1 MEGARNHTL
10 AEAAAENLTKFIKER
25 NLTAGEKLPTEME
38 LVEILGVGRNTVRE
52 ALRML
57 VSRNIITIRHGSGS
71 FVSEKYGVADDPLG
85 FYWMGDSY
93 RLTKDLQQLRII
105 LEPPLAALAAQNA
118 SDEEIEKLGRILKE
132 LETLIARRED
142 YTEKDMEFH
151 VQVAECCHNG
161 VVTNLFPVISKGVM
175 VFAGEVHETEYEQT
189 MISHRRIYEA
199 IRERRPKDAEEAM
212 QFHLL
217 FNTYRYMEE
226 QETKDS

>member
-10 AEAAAENLTKFIKER
+10 AEMAAEGLTRFIKEKKM
-25 NLTAGEKLPTEME
+25 TAGDKLPTEME
-38 LVEILGVGRNTVRE
+38 LSKILGVGRNTVRE

-85 FYWMGDSY
+85 LYWMGDGHQ
-93 RLTKDLQQLRII
+93 LTKDLQQLRII

-118 SDEEIEKLGRILKE
+118 TEAEIEKLGMILEE
-132 LETLIARRED
+132 LETLISRRED

-161 VVTNLFPVISKGVM
+161 VVANLFPVISKGVL

-189 MISHRRIYEA
+189 LVSHRRIYEA
-199 IRERRPKDAEEAM
+199 VRMRRPKDAEEAM

-217 FNTYRYMEE
+217 FNTYRYMDE
-226 QETKDS
+226 QEVR